1 MKKTAA
7 FALSLAGVI
16 ASSHALAEDMTL
28 VSKPTA
34 TPPTLDGQVEELWS
48 SAPALEVR
56 VDKLPYEPDNGYPGI
71 KETTVTMQAMHDSD
85 NLYLLFQYD
94 DPTKSLERFPWV
106 KQEDGSWKRK
116 KNLDSTGHGNTY
128 YEDKLAVLWDINAR
142 GFTKKGCDSACHMAQ
157 DGKIN
162 GTPTK
167 SPGRK
172 FTTREGQTIDMWHW
186 KSVRS
191 WPVDQIDDQFI
202 DDTTDPQVNKGWG
215 RKGDAKLGGGY
226 QNNVSKD
233 GTQPA
238 FMPADGSTGA
248 YWLLKDNAVPFEDN
262 FKPGDVLPGV
272 VVSPFEGSRGDI
284 SAEAKWEDG
293 TWTIE
298 VRRALKTTGE
308 KAEIQDV
315 QFNPA
320 EDYYFGIAV
329 FDNSQINHIY
339 HDGVIKLKFSE

>member
-1 MKKTAA
+1 MKKSTVIAMG
-7 FALSLAGVI
+7 LAG
-16 ASSHALAEDMTL
+16 ALFSSHALAEDMTL
-28 VSKPTA
+28 VSKA
-34 TPPTLDGQVEELWS
+34 TDNAPVLDGMVEDLWS
-48 SAPALEVR
+48 NAPALEVR
-56 VDKLPYEPDNGYPGI
+56 VDKLPYKPNNGYPGI
-71 KETTVTMQAMHDSD
+71 SETVVTMRALHDSE
-85 NLYLLFQYD
+85 NIYLLYQYA

-106 KQEDGSWKRK
+106 KQEDGSWKQK

-128 YEDKLAVLWDINAR
+128 YEDAVLWDINAR
-142 GFTKKGCDSACHMAQ
+142 GFGKKGCDAACHMAQ
-157 DGKIN
+157 DGEIN

-172 FTTREGQTIDMWHW
+172 YTTREGQTIDMWHW

-191 WPVDQIDDQFI
+191 WPVDQVDDQFI
-202 DDTTDPQVNKGWG
+202 DDTANPEENKNWG
-215 RKGDAKLGGGY
+215 RKGDAKTGGGY
-226 QNNVSKD
+226 RNNVSED

-238 FMPADGSTGA
+238 FMPSDGSTGA
-248 YWLLKDNAVPFEDN
+248 YWLLKDEAVPFEDN

-284 SAEAKWEDG
+284 SAKAKWEDG

-298 VRRALKTTGE
+298 VRRPLKTTGE

-315 QFNPA
+315 QFDPA
-320 EDYYFGIAV
+320 DDYDFGIAV

-339 HDGVIKLKFSE
+339 HEGVITLKFEE